1 MAFFTHHPSTKGANM
16 NKSILTT
23 FAAVAI
29 TAASAYAQAQ
39 SVAAPPTSPAQADAA
54 NLQMTVVQPPIEQ
67 VLTEPDG
74 VAIALKENGDFQI
87 FARGSGVYDVS
98 DPSEL
103 ASARTEATLNAKAN
117 LAKFIKEKVSVE
129 EGITDVVQKTKTL
142 QGNGQVQTKV
152 AKTEEVKTM
161 AKAITT
167 SAEAILQ
174 GVITLREQK
183 APGVGTGGQIQ
194 VTVGISSKTL
204 EAVRRLT
211 GQAPAGMAPAA
222 APEKNEGYIHNAATD
237 F

>member
-1 MAFFTHHPSTKGANM
+1 M

-23 FAAVAI
+23 FAAAI
-29 TAASAYAQAQ
+29 AMTAVSAYAQQQ
-39 SVAAPPTSPAQADAA
+39 SVAAPPTSPAQADVA
-54 NLQMTVVQPPIEQ
+54 NLQMTAVQPAIDQ

>member
-1 MAFFTHHPSTKGANM
+1 M
-16 NKSILTT
+16 NTTTRTTLTC
-23 FAAVAI
+23 A
-29 TAASAYAQAQ
+29 TAALTVMCAISCARAQEQ
-39 SVAAPPTSPAQADAA
+39 TVAAPPSSPAQTDVA
-54 NLQMTVVQPPIEQ
+54 NLQMTAAQPTIEQ

-74 VAIALKENGDFQI
+74 VAIALRENGDFQI
-87 FARGSGVYDVS
+87 FARGSGVYDMD

-152 AKTEEVKTM
+152 AKTEQVKTM
-161 AKAITT
+161 AKAITA

-183 APGVGTGGQIQ
+183 APGTGTTGQVQ

-211 GQAPAGMAPAA
+211 GQPAAQPAAQGLAPAVVPT
-222 APEKNEGYIHNAATD
+222 KNEGYIHNAATD

>member
-1 MAFFTHHPSTKGANM
+1 M

-23 FAAVAI
+23 FAAAI
-29 TAASAYAQAQ
+29 AMTAASAYAQQQ
-39 SVAAPPTSPAQADAA
+39 SVAAPPASPAQADVA
-54 NLQMTVVQPPIEQ
+54 NLQMTAAQPAIDQ

-74 VAIALKENGDFQI
+74 VAIALRENGDFQI

-142 QGNGQVQTKV
+142 QGNGQVQTKT
-152 AKTEEVKTM
+152 AKMEEVKTM

-167 SAEAILQ
+167 SADAILQ

-183 APGVGTGGQIQ
+183 APGAGTGGQIQ

-211 GQAPAGMAPAA
+211 GQAPTGMAPAP

>member
-1 MAFFTHHPSTKGANM
+1 M
-16 NKSILTT
+16 NKLAL
-23 FAAVAI
+23 AALCGIAI
-29 TAASAYAQAQ
+29 VGSASAQE
-39 SVAAPPTSPAQADAA
+39 VAAPPPASPAQTDAA
-54 NLQMTVVQPPIEQ
+54 ALQTTVSQPAIDQ

-74 VAIALKENGDFQI
+74 VAIGLKEDGSFQI
-87 FARGSGVYDVS
+87 FARGSGVYDFD

-142 QGNGQVQTKV
+142 QGNGQIQTKV
-152 AKTEEVKTM
+152 ASTDEIKTM
-161 AKAITT
+161 AKAITS
-167 SAEAILQ
+167 SAEEILQ

-183 APGVGTGGQIQ
+183 APGSGTGGQLQ

-211 GQAPAGMAPAA
+211 GQPVQAPAA
-222 APEKNEGYIHNAATD
+222 PAAGPVQPAVAPVNNQGYIHNAATD

>member
-1 MAFFTHHPSTKGANM
+1 M
-16 NKSILTT
+16 NKRLVTT
-23 FAAVAI
+23 AISGLVLATTAIAQQAVAP
-29 TAASAYAQAQ
+29 T
-39 SVAAPPTSPAQADAA
+39 PTSPAQADVA
-54 NLQMTVVQPPIEQ
+54 NLQMTVAQPAIDQ

-74 VAIALKENGDFQI
+74 VAIALRENGDFQI
-87 FARGSGVYDVS
+87 FARGSGVYDFD

-103 ASARTEATLNAKAN
+103 ASARTEGTLNAKAN

-142 QGNGQVQTKV
+142 QGNGTIQTKV

-161 AKAITT
+161 AKAITS
-167 SAEAILQ
+167 SADAILQ

-183 APGVGTGGQIQ
+183 APGSGTGGQIQ

-211 GQAPAGMAPAA
+211 GQPPASVQNGIAPAQVPV
-222 APEKNEGYIHNAATD
+222 KNEGYIHNAATD

>member
-1 MAFFTHHPSTKGANM
+1 M

-23 FAAVAI
+23 FAAAI
-29 TAASAYAQAQ
+29 AMTAASACAQEQ
-39 SVAAPPTSPAQADAA
+39 SVAAPQASPAQADVA
-54 NLQMTVVQPPIEQ
+54 NLQMTAVQPAIDQ
-67 VLTEPDG
+67 VLKEPDG

-142 QGNGQVQTKV
+142 QGNGQVQTKT
-152 AKTEEVKTM
+152 AKMDEVKTM

-167 SAEAILQ
+167 SAAAILQ

-183 APGVGTGGQIQ
+183 APGNGTGGQIQ

-211 GQAPAGMAPAA
+211 GQAPDGMAPAP

>member
-1 MAFFTHHPSTKGANM
+1 M
-16 NKSILTT
+16 NKRLVTT
-23 FAAVAI
+23 AISGLALATTAIAQQAVAP
-29 TAASAYAQAQ
+29 T
-39 SVAAPPTSPAQADAA
+39 PTSPAQADVA
-54 NLQMTVVQPPIEQ
+54 NLQMTVAQPAIDQ

-74 VAIALKENGDFQI
+74 VAIALRENGDFQI
-87 FARGSGVYDVS
+87 FARGSGVYDFD

-142 QGNGQVQTKV
+142 EGNGQVQTKV

-167 SAEAILQ
+167 SAEQILQ

-183 APGVGTGGQIQ
+183 APGIGTGGQIQ

-211 GQAPAGMAPAA
+211 GQAAPMQGTAPAP

>member
-1 MAFFTHHPSTKGANM
+1 M

-23 FAAVAI
+23 FAAVLAM
-29 TAASAYAQAQ
+29 TAVSAYAQQQ
-39 SVAAPPTSPAQADAA
+39 SVAAPPTSPAQADVA
-54 NLQMTVVQPPIEQ
+54 NLQMTAVQPAIDQ

>member
-1 MAFFTHHPSTKGANM
+1 M
-16 NKSILTT
+16 NTTTRTTLTC
-23 FAAVAI
+23 A
-29 TAASAYAQAQ
+29 AASMALFGVVSCARAQQQ
-39 SVAAPPTSPAQADAA
+39 SVAAPQASPAQADVA
-54 NLQMTVVQPPIEQ
+54 NLQMTVAQPTIEQ

-74 VAIALKENGDFQI
+74 VAIALRENGDFQI
-87 FARGSGVYDVS
+87 FARGSGVYDMD

-142 QGNGQVQTKV
+142 QGNGQVQTKT

-167 SAEAILQ
+167 SADAILQ

-183 APGVGTGGQIQ
+183 APGAGTTGQVQ

-211 GQAPAGMAPAA
+211 GQPAVQPAAQGVAPAVVPT
-222 APEKNEGYIHNAATD
+222 KNEGYIHNAATD

>member
-1 MAFFTHHPSTKGANM
+1 M
-16 NKSILTT
+16 NSRTLTT
-23 FAAVAI
+23 AICGLALTTAAFAQQAVAP
-29 TAASAYAQAQ
+29 A
-39 SVAAPPTSPAQADAA
+39 PTSPAQADVA
-54 NLQMTVVQPPIEQ
+54 NLQMTAAQPAIDQ

-87 FARGSGVYDVS
+87 FARGSGVYDVD

-142 QGNGQVQTKV
+142 QGNGQIQTKV

-161 AKAITT
+161 AKAITS
-167 SAEAILQ
+167 SAEQILQ

-183 APGVGTGGQIQ
+183 APGTGTGGQIQ

-211 GQAPAGMAPAA
+211 GQPAPMQNGVAPAQVPV
-222 APEKNEGYIHNAATD
+222 KNEGYIHNAATD

>member
-1 MAFFTHHPSTKGANM
+1 M
-16 NKSILTT
+16 NRSIIA
-23 FAAVAI
+23 AAVIGATFT
-29 TAASAYAQAQ
+29 TAAFAQQA
-39 SVAAPPTSPAQADAA
+39 VAPAPASPAQTDAA
-54 NLQMTVVQPPIEQ
+54 NLQMTAVQPAIDQ

-74 VAIALKENGDFQI
+74 VAIALRENGDFQI
-87 FARGSGVYDVS
+87 FARGSGVYDVD

-103 ASARTEATLNAKAN
+103 SSARTEAVLNAKAN

-129 EGITDVVQKTKTL
+129 EGINDVVQKTKTL
-142 QGNGQVQTKV
+142 QGNGQIQTKV

-161 AKAITT
+161 AKAITS
-167 SAEAILQ
+167 SAEQILQ

-183 APGVGTGGQIQ
+183 APGTGTGGQIQ

-211 GQAPAGMAPAA
+211 GQPAPMQGVVPAQV
-222 APEKNEGYIHNAATD
+222 PVKNEGYIHNAATD

>member
-1 MAFFTHHPSTKGANM
+1 M

-23 FAAVAI
+23 FAAAI
-29 TAASAYAQAQ
+29 AVTAVSAYAQQQ
-39 SVAAPPTSPAQADAA
+39 SVSAPPTSPAQADVA
-54 NLQMTVVQPPIEQ
+54 NLQMTAVQPAIDQ

>member
-1 MAFFTHHPSTKGANM
+1 MK
-16 NKSILTT
+16 KLTL
-23 FAAVAI
+23 AALCGIALAGVSSAQQ
-29 TAASAYAQAQ
+29 TAAPS
-39 SVAAPPTSPAQADAA
+39 SSSPAQADVAA
-54 NLQMTVVQPPIEQ
+54 LQTTVSLPAIDQ

-74 VAIALKENGDFQI
+74 VAISLKENGDFQI
-87 FARGSGVYDVS
+87 FARGSGVYDFD

-103 ASARTEATLNAKAN
+103 SSARAEATLNAKAN
-117 LAKFIKEKVSVE
+117 LAKFIREKVSVE

-142 QGNGQVQTKV
+142 QGNGQIQTKV
-152 AKTEEVKTM
+152 ASTEEIKTM

-167 SAEAILQ
+167 SAEEILQ

-183 APGVGTGGQIQ
+183 VPGSGTGGQIQ

-211 GQAPAGMAPAA
+211 GKPALAPAIAPAIT
-222 APEKNEGYIHNAATD
+222 PVNNQGYIHNTATD

>member
-1 MAFFTHHPSTKGANM
+1 M
-16 NKSILTT
+16 NKLVLASFCGV
-23 FAAVAI
+23 FAAAA
-29 TAASAYAQAQ
+29 TAQQ
-39 SVAAPPTSPAQADAA
+39 VAAPAPASPAQTDVAA
-54 NLQMTVVQPPIEQ
+54 LQATVAQPAIDQ

-74 VAIALKENGDFQI
+74 VAIGLKEDGSFQI
-87 FARGSGVYDVS
+87 FSRGSGVYDFD

-103 ASARTEATLNAKAN
+103 SSARTEATLNAKAN

-129 EGITDVVQKTKTL
+129 EGIVDVVQKTKTL
-142 QGNGQVQTKV
+142 QGNGQIQTKV

-161 AKAITT
+161 AKAITS
-167 SAEAILQ
+167 SAEEILQ

-183 APGVGTGGQIQ
+183 VPGSGTGGQIQ

-211 GQAPAGMAPAA
+211 GQPAPAPAA
-222 APEKNEGYIHNAATD
+222 PAPGVAPAIAPVNNQGYIHNAATD

>member
-1 MAFFTHHPSTKGANM
+1 MKKLVFGVLSAIAIVGVS
-16 NKSILTT
+16 
-23 FAAVAI
+23 FA
-29 TAASAYAQAQ
+29 QQ
-39 SVAAPPTSPAQADAA
+39 VAAPPPASPAQADVAA
-54 NLQMTVVQPPIEQ
+54 LQSTVSQPAIDQ

-74 VAIALKENGDFQI
+74 VAISLKENGDFQI
-87 FARGSGVYDVS
+87 FARGSGVYDFD
-98 DPSEL
+98 DPSVL

-117 LAKFIKEKVSVE
+117 LTKFIKEKVSVE

-152 AKTEEVKTM
+152 ASTEEVKTM

-167 SAEAILQ
+167 SAEEILQ

-183 APGVGTGGQIQ
+183 VPGSGTGGQVQ

-211 GQAPAGMAPAA
+211 GKPVPVDPAA
-222 APEKNEGYIHNAATD
+222 PVVTAPVQQGYDHRAHTD
-237 F
+237 I

>member
-1 MAFFTHHPSTKGANM
+1 M
-16 NKSILTT
+16 NTTTRTTLTCT
-23 FAAVAI
+23 
-29 TAASAYAQAQ
+29 TAALTVMCAISCARAQEQ
-39 SVAAPPTSPAQADAA
+39 TVAAPPSSPAQTDVA
-54 NLQMTVVQPPIEQ
+54 NLQMTAAQPTIEQ

-74 VAIALKENGDFQI
+74 VAIALRENGDFQI
-87 FARGSGVYDVS
+87 FARGSGVYDMD

-103 ASARTEATLNAKAN
+103 ASARTEAMLNAKAN

-152 AKTEEVKTM
+152 AKTEQVKTM
-161 AKAITT
+161 AKAITA

-183 APGVGTGGQIQ
+183 APGTGTTGQVQ

-211 GQAPAGMAPAA
+211 GQPAAQPAAQGLAPAVVPT
-222 APEKNEGYIHNAATD
+222 KNEGYIHNAATD

>member
-1 MAFFTHHPSTKGANM
+1 MKKLVFGALCAIAL
-16 NKSILTT
+16 SGIC
-23 FAAVAI
+23 FA
-29 TAASAYAQAQ
+29 QQ
-39 SVAAPPTSPAQADAA
+39 VAAPPPASPAQADVAA
-54 NLQMTVVQPPIEQ
+54 LESTVSQPAIDQ

-74 VAIALKENGDFQI
+74 VAISLKENGDFQI
-87 FARGSGVYDVS
+87 FARGSGVYDFD

-129 EGITDVVQKTKTL
+129 EGLTDVVQKTKTL
-142 QGNGQVQTKV
+142 QGNGQIQTKV
-152 AKTEEVKTM
+152 ASTEEIKTM

-167 SAEAILQ
+167 SAEEILQ

-183 APGVGTGGQIQ
+183 VPGSGTGGQIQ
-194 VTVGISSKTL
+194 VTIGISSKTL

-211 GQAPAGMAPAA
+211 GRPAPAPTVDPTAPAV
-222 APEKNEGYIHNAATD
+222 APVNNQGYIHNAATD

>member
-1 MAFFTHHPSTKGANM
+1 M
-16 NKSILTT
+16 NKAILTT
-23 FAAVAI
+23 FAAAI
-29 TAASAYAQAQ
+29 AMTAASAYAQQQ
-39 SVAAPPTSPAQADAA
+39 SVAAPPASPAQADVA
-54 NLQMTVVQPPIEQ
+54 NLQMTAAQPAIDQ

-74 VAIALKENGDFQI
+74 VAIALRENGDFQI

-142 QGNGQVQTKV
+142 QGNGQVQTKT
-152 AKTEEVKTM
+152 AKMEEVKTM

-167 SAEAILQ
+167 SAEQILQ

-183 APGVGTGGQIQ
+183 APGIGTGGQIQ

-211 GQAPAGMAPAA
+211 GQAPDGMAPAP

>member
-1 MAFFTHHPSTKGANM
+1 MVFLVDESRLFLSSEFVSDLKFEGADR
-16 NKSILTT
+16 I
-23 FAAVAI
+23 
-29 TAASAYAQAQ
+29 YA
-39 SVAAPPTSPAQADAA
+39 
-54 NLQMTVVQPPIEQ
+54 LI
-67 VLTEPDG
+67 
-74 VAIALKENGDFQI
+74 
-87 FARGSGVYDVS
+87 GSGVYDVD

-103 ASARTEATLNAKAN
+103 SSARTEAVLNAKAN

-142 QGNGQVQTKV
+142 QGNGQIQTKV

-161 AKAITT
+161 AKAITS
-167 SAEAILQ
+167 SAEQILQ

-183 APGVGTGGQIQ
+183 APGTGTGGQIQ

-211 GQAPAGMAPAA
+211 GQPAPIQGVAPAQVPV
-222 APEKNEGYIHNAATD
+222 KNEGYIHNAATD